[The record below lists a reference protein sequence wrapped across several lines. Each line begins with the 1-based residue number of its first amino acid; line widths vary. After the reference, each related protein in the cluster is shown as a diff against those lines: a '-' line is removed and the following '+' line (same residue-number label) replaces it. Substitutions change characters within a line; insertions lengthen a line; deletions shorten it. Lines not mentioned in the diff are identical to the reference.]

1 LSKHPECRMVSHPDE
16 VTQLIKTAA
25 DTYASAAA

>member
-1 LSKHPECRMVSHPDE
+1 VSILKCRMVSHPDE

-25 DTYASAAA
+25 DTSTATAA

>member
-1 LSKHPECRMVSHPDE
+1 MVSHPDE

-25 DTYASAAA
+25 DTSMATAA

>member
-1 LSKHPECRMVSHPDE
+1 MVSHPDQ

>member
-1 LSKHPECRMVSHPDE
+1 MVSQPE
-16 VTQLIKTAA
+16 QVTQLIKTAA

>member
-1 LSKHPECRMVSHPDE
+1 MVSHPDE

-25 DTYASAAA
+25 DTYTATAA

>member
-1 LSKHPECRMVSHPDE
+1 MVSHPDE

-25 DTYASAAA
+25 DASTATAA

>member
-1 LSKHPECRMVSHPDE
+1 MVSDPNE

-25 DTYASAAA
+25 DTYASTAA

>member
-1 LSKHPECRMVSHPDE
+1 MVNPDA

-25 DTYASAAA
+25 GHLHETSQAENGAG